1 VGSWRLAQRLAFAA
15 LPVGLLLSGCTPAGE
30 AAARIAGD
38 RFQTALRDDDL
49 TGACQLFSE
58 EARGNLESGSGRPCP
73 AALADLDLPTGPA
86 SSIEVWG
93 DNAQVRLDAGVLFLA
108 KFRVGW
114 KVTAA
119 GCDPRPDMPYD
130 CDVEG

>member
-1 VGSWRLAQRLAFAA
+1 VGTSRLAEWAAIAA
-15 LPVGLLLSGCTPAGE
+15 LPVALLLSGCTPAGE
-30 AAARIAGD
+30 IPARAAGD
-38 RFQTALRDDDL
+38 RFQAALRDDDL
-49 TGACQLFSE
+49 QGACQLLSE
-58 EARGNLESGSGRPCP
+58 EARGNLESGSGKPCP
-73 AALADLDLPTGPA
+73 TALADLDLPTSTA

-108 KFRVGW
+108 EFRAGW

-119 GCDPRPDMPYD
+119 GCEPRPDRPYD

>member
-1 VGSWRLAQRLAFAA
+1 VVRWRFAQWAGVAA
-15 LPVGLLLSGCTPAGE
+15 LPVAVLLSGCTPAGE
-30 AAARIAGD
+30 ADARIAGD
-38 RFQTALRDDDL
+38 RFQTALRTDDL
-49 TGACQLFSE
+49 RGACRLLSE
-58 EARGNLESGSGRPCP
+58 EARGNLESGTGNACP
-73 AALADLDLPTGPA
+73 TALADLDLPTGAA

-108 KFRVGW
+108 EFRAGW

-119 GCDPRPDMPYD
+119 GCEPRPDMPYD

>member
-1 VGSWRLAQRLAFAA
+1 MAQWVAVAT
-15 LPVGLLLSGCTPAGE
+15 LPVGLLLWGCTPVGE

-38 RFQTALRDDDL
+38 RFQAALRDDDW

-58 EARGNLESGSGRPCP
+58 EARGNLESASGQPCP
-73 AALADLDLPTGPA
+73 AALADLHLPTGPA

-93 DNAQVRLDAGVLFLA
+93 DNAQVRLEAGVLFLA
-108 KFRVGW
+108 KFRLGW

-119 GCDPRPDMPYD
+119 GCEPRPDRPYD
-130 CDVEG
+130 CAVEG

>member
-1 VGSWRLAQRLAFAA
+1 MHCAAVAA
-15 LPVGLLLSGCTPAGE
+15 LPMALLLSGCTPAGE
-30 AAARIAGD
+30 AAARMAGD

-49 TGACQLFSE
+49 TGACQLLSD
-58 EARGNLESGSGRPCP
+58 EARDKLESGSGKPCP
-73 AALADLDLPTGPA
+73 SALAAVDLPTGTA

-93 DNAQVRLDAGVLFLA
+93 DNAQVRLDPGVLFLA
-108 KFRVGW
+108 EFRGGW

-119 GCDPRPDMPYD
+119 GCQPRPDMPYD